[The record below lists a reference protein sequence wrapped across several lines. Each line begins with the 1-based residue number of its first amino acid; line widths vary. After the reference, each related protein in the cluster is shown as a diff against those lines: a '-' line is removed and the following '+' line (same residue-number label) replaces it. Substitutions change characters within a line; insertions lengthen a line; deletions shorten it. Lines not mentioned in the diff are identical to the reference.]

1 MPRIIVQATLAG
13 GGESEVTLSERALAE
28 NLRDKHYASQL
39 LERLS
44 WATADAEVVERRP
57 GVV

>member
-1 MPRIIVQATLAG
+1 MPKIIVQATLTDG
-13 GGESEVTLSERALAE
+13 RESEVTLSERALAE

-44 WATADAEVVERRP
+44 WATEDAEGLERTRD
-57 GVV
+57 